1 MFDSIRTTTSP
12 ATAYTL
18 QATRLSAREI
28 RPSCSATSKKKNNM
42 LCLVFARDKM
52 SRKTIKFAR
61 LCLGHKKE
69 IHGSFNEWKKTT
81 YRLGSS
87 LVSSV
92 LFLPKLSNYLL

>member
-1 MFDSIRTTTSP
+1 MFDCIRTTTSVT
-12 ATAYTL
+12 TAYTL
-18 QATRLSAREI
+18 QATRSSAREI
-28 RPSCSATSKKKNNM
+28 RPSCSATSEKKNNT

-69 IHGSFNEWKKTT
+69 VHGSLNGWRETT
-81 YRLGSS
+81 YQLGSS